1 MSKYEDLLKTKMS
14 NESFAKLKALKNE
27 KVLNFV
33 GEFTEHCNPASLYVC
48 DDSQADRDYI
58 KKTAIEKGEEKTIYL
73 KNQTIHWDGYTDQ
86 GRDKNNTRYL
96 VNPENMERMK
106 ALNSL
111 PYDEGYR
118 EIMDIS
124 RNIMEGKDAVVQ
136 FFCEGPAQS
145 VFSVPCIQITD
156 SFYVAHSE
164 TILYRPGY
172 NHFLQ
177 LKETEKDD
185 FFRFIHSAGK
195 LDERGCT
202 LNMDKR
208 RIYMDTQNNIVYS
221 MNNQYAGNSIGLKK
235 HSMRL
240 AINKSGKEGWLC
252 EHMFLM
258 TVPNDAKGRKTHF
271 AGAYPSACG
280 KTSTAMIPGEK
291 IIGDDI
297 VYFRNIDGEF
307 CGVNMEQG
315 IFGIIQDVNAEDDPV
330 IFANLMKDQETIFS
344 NILIGPDNRPY
355 WLGCGMETPDSGDNH
370 SGAWKKG
377 NMDASGKEIP
387 LAHSN
392 ARYTIRLDYLQN
404 FDKEGFDSK
413 TGVKVHGILYGGR
426 DSDTTVPVE
435 ESPTWK
441 DGILLK
447 ACTLESETTSAT
459 IGKEGVRSPSPMA
472 NLDFLSYPLGEY
484 TMNNITFVNGLKE
497 QPRIFSTNYF
507 MKGPNG
513 KFMTSKLAKKVWL
526 HWAEG
531 RIHGE
536 YNAFDTPTGKIPLY
550 ADLKKLFKELL
561 DDDFTEADYIYLF
574 TFRCA
579 NWIEKLDRAAA
590 FFKKIDPGTS
600 ADIFAFWEEAKKKI
614 AAAQAKYG
622 DEIKPG
628 DYKG

>member
-1 MSKYEDLLKTKMS
+1 MSKYEDLLKAKMS
-14 NESFAKLKALKNE
+14 SESFAKLKALKNE

-33 GEFTEHCNPASLYVC
+33 GEFAEHCNPASLYVC
-48 DDSQADRDYI
+48 DDSQTDRDYI

-111 PYDEGYR
+111 GYDEGYR

-124 RNIMEGKDAVVQ
+124 RHIMEGKDAVVQ
-136 FFCEGPAQS
+136 FFCEGPAES
-145 VFSVPCIQITD
+145 VFSVPCVQITD

-164 TILYRPGY
+164 SILYRPGY

-240 AINKSGKEGWLC
+240 AINKSGKEDWLC

-307 CGVNMEQG
+307 RGVNMEQG
-315 IFGIIQDVNAEDDPV
+315 IFGIIQDVNADDDPV

-344 NILIGPDNRPY
+344 NILIGPDNKPY
-355 WLGCGMETPDSGDNH
+355 WLGCGMETPESGDNH

-377 NMDASGKEIP
+377 NTDASGKEIP

-413 TGVKVHGILYGGR
+413 TGVMVHGILYGGR

-435 ESPTWK
+435 ESPSWK

-484 TMNNITFVNGLKE
+484 TMNNIKFAEGVKE

-507 MKGPNG
+507 MKGPDG

-531 RIHGE
+531 RIHDE

-579 NWIEKLDRAAA
+579 NWLEKLDRAAA
-590 FFKKIDPGTS
+590 FFKKIDPGTP
-600 ADIFAFWEEAKKKI
+600 ADIFTFWEEAKKKI